1 MVPNWASEL
10 ILIADM
16 HREVLF
22 LILPMTVRCGS
33 RKYSAEMK
41 NMDFRVRLLL
51 VPFYSCNPY
60 FESQNLLICLM
71 GNYNSARLV
80 DLCTVV
86 CTVVQ

>member
-41 NMDFRVRLLL
+41 NLDWSQADHLTL
-51 VPFYSCNPY
+51 VSFCPLPCAWG
-60 FESQNLLICLM
+60 EL
-71 GNYNSARLV
+71 A
-80 DLCTVV
+80 LCSTWPWGLPPGA
-86 CTVVQ
+86 TKK